1 MRVVSY
7 GKEFVNNV
15 TVDTKLTLGQIGICK
30 SDGTAIDTNAESF
43 VVMSTVPAKSGGV
56 AIQRGIDIN
65 PYNFY
70 YEVRKYE
77 GDDVRDKIVI
87 STITNPAL
95 EAEEG
100 VVYPADAEF
109 CGAIEIVS
117 SQPYRQG
124 LVENPHPQILVIPVK
139 FKATDNADKLKM
151 IVEKQLVLTTYNK
164 DLFDVIVEKEKKGVK
179 ITVEAKKDNRL
190 RCNLFGIVKDQEYAG
205 TLTIEHTKLKGFLD
219 GVADSEEDNR
229 YSMINYGWNPKEEW
243 QSAWG
248 LSDAKIGLDKVAYVI
263 ISTAEFNQ
271 FPEIAADKNSPR
283 KFQIVVMP
291 ADAIDNFVA
300 KLDEIKTAAHN
311 SKLYE
316 IKTADHNSKN
326 NEIELNVNTK

>member
-7 GKEFVNNV
+7 GKTFVDAV
-15 TVDTKLTLGQIGICK
+15 TVDTKLELGQLGICK
-30 SDGTAIDTNAESF
+30 SDGTALEEGRPQSF
-43 VVMSTVPAKSGGV
+43 VIMSTVPAKSGNV

-65 PYNFY
+65 PFNFH
-70 YEVRKYE
+70 YEVRKYD

-87 STITNPAL
+87 SKITNPAL
-95 EAEEG
+95 EAEKG

-164 DLFDVIVEKEKKGVK
+164 DLFDVVVEKEEKGVK
-179 ITVEAKKDNRL
+179 IIVEAKKDNRL
-190 RCNLFGIVKDQEYAG
+190 RCNLFGIVKDQEYTG
-205 TLTIEHTKLKGFLD
+205 TLTVEHTKLKGFLD
-219 GVADSEEDNR
+219 SVADSEEDNR

-248 LSDAKIGLDKVAYVI
+248 LADAKTGLDKVAYVV

-271 FPEIAADKNSPR
+271 FPEIAADRNSPR
-283 KFQIVVMP
+283 KFQIIVMP
-291 ADAIDNFVA
+291 AAEIDKVVA
-300 KLDEIKTAAHN
+300 KLKAIKDAAGHDC
-311 SKLYE
+311 
-316 IKTADHNSKN
+316 AM
-326 NEIELNVNTK
+326 ELNTISD

>member
-7 GKEFVNNV
+7 G
-15 TVDTKLTLGQIGICK
+15 DTFTDDQVIEPNLIKLGHIFIRK
-30 SDGTAIDTNAESF
+30 SDGTAIDGNAESF
-43 VVMSTVPAKSGGV
+43 VVMSTVPTKSGGV

-65 PYNFY
+65 PYNFH

-87 STITNPAL
+87 SAITNPAL
-95 EAEEG
+95 EAAEG

-151 IVEKQLVLTTYNK
+151 IIEKQLVLTTYNK
-164 DLFDVIVEKEKKGVK
+164 DLFDVVVQKVEKGVR

-205 TLTIEHTKLKGFLD
+205 TLTVEHTKLKGFLD
-219 GVADSEEDNR
+219 SVADSEEDNR

-248 LSDAKIGLDKVAYVI
+248 LADAKTGLDKVAYVV

-271 FPEIAADKNSPR
+271 FPEIAADRNSPR

-291 ADAIDNFVA
+291 ADAIDNFVN
-300 KLDEIKTAAHN
+300 KLKLIKEIA
-311 SKLYE
+311 
-316 IKTADHNSKN
+316 HNSKN
-326 NEIELNVNTK
+326 NGIELNVLNK